1 LPNSIVEFGVVDI
14 VAVKKACELAD
25 PSSARQKGTHLNAP
39 FALTWSTKPAQD
51 LLNAARPHMM

>member
-25 PSSARQKGTHLNAP
+25 PSSARRKGTHLNAP
-39 FALTWSTKPAQD
+39 FALTCVNKAG
-51 LLNAARPHMM
+51 ARPS